1 MIALTEKKMD
11 MSLDEIIKMSKKT
24 SSERSGRAP
33 IKSRGT
39 FGNNT
44 SQRQGTSKLQQF
56 VDSRS
61 SIRQGVLAQR
71 RSNFHGNQFSVTREV
86 GTNALNRPTH
96 SRAVNWSKPRFAV
109 APVPKK
115 AAEKNLSGKDK
126 AIMSK
131 PRPHTL
137 DALFASMK
145 EQRMVETSVNG
156 RQAPRRRRGQK
167 QRQHGRVGAPPV
179 RVARPFGNFTR

>member
-1 MIALTEKKMD
+1 MADKPLTADMIALTEKKMD

-96 SRAVNWSKPRFAV
+96 SRAVNWSKPR
-109 APVPKK
+109 
-115 AAEKNLSGKDK
+115 
-126 AIMSK
+126 
-131 PRPHTL
+131 
-137 DALFASMK
+137 
-145 EQRMVETSVNG
+145 
-156 RQAPRRRRGQK
+156 
-167 QRQHGRVGAPPV
+167 
-179 RVARPFGNFTR
+179 